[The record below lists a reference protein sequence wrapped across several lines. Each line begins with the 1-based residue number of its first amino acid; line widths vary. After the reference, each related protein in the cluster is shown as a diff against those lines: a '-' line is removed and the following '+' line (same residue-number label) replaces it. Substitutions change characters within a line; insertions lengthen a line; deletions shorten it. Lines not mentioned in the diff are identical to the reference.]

1 MKPYLSFILLVFL
14 VVSCSKDEKTVTFE
28 LSTSISPTEGGSV
41 SSSNGTFDSGEEIQ
55 LIAIPADGY
64 VFLNWSGAIN
74 STENP
79 LSITFNADKN
89 ITAVFEKSDGDK
101 DGVPDDEDQCSETY
115 SGEAVDA
122 QGCSESQKD
131 TDGDGVNDSLDQ
143 CPDTTSGDEV
153 DAAGCP
159 SDTTGGGGEIEEDAD
174 GDGIED
180 DSDECPG
187 TPEGETADNQ
197 GCSESQKDAI
207 LDTDGDGV
215 NDDSDECA
223 ATPEGQEVNAQG
235 CSKSQRDSDGD
246 GVNDESDEC
255 NETPKGEE
263 VDEKGCSDSQI
274 DGDGDGV
281 SRDED
286 QCPGTPVGEG
296 ADANGCSDSQK
307 DTDGDGVNDAIDQ
320 CPETP
325 DGDVVEETGCAI
337 SLTTF
342 VPDDRFESLLIE
354 AGYDDVLDD
363 FVLTAEIAD
372 VTELTLLGGDFDP
385 AEMDLTGLEDFISL
399 EELSIGYVNNLI
411 LDLSRYPSLKSLS
424 MYEVS
429 MNSLVIGPES
439 NLGELRFEELVR
451 IENFAIVNNDSLVR
465 MIFQSDNFVTSLT
478 ITGNSR
484 LEIIGDFDGRFGNVI
499 IADNPALRT
508 IDFGETDEVLEL
520 ELGRNEALETFSL
533 NLIQDEVYPLDFS
546 TSPNLKR
553 IDLGFRGGDYGSINI
568 SQNLLL
574 ESLFAEGCGLTSLDV
589 SNNPLLTDLSIER
602 NLLTCI
608 KVNETQFS
616 DIPTNWSKDDLA
628 DYALECP
635 E

>member
-1 MKPYLSFILLVFL
+1 MKPYLSLILLLFL
-14 VVSCSKDEKTVTFE
+14 VASCSKDEKTVTFE

-55 LIAIPADGY
+55 LTAIPADGY

-101 DGVPDDEDQCSETY
+101 DGVPDDEDQCSETS
-115 SGEAVDA
+115 SGEPVDA

-159 SDTTGGGGEIEEDAD
+159 SDTTSGGGEIEEDAD

-215 NDDSDECA
+215 NDVSDECA
-223 ATPEGQEVNAQG
+223 ATPEGEEVNGQG
-235 CSKSQRDSDGD
+235 CSESQRDSDGD

-255 NETPKGEE
+255 DETPKGEE

-286 QCPGTPVGEG
+286 QCPGTPVGETP
-296 ADANGCSDSQK
+296 DANGCSDSQK
-307 DTDGDGVNDAIDQ
+307 DADGDGVNDAIDQ

-325 DGDVVEETGCAI
+325 DGDVVEETGCTI

-342 VPDDRFESLLIE
+342 VPDDTFEQNLID
-354 AGYDDVLDD
+354 AGLDDVLDD
-363 FVLTAEIAD
+363 FVLTADIAN
-372 VTELTLLGGDFDP
+372 VIKLTIGNNSD
-385 AEMDLTGLEDFISL
+385 ATEMDLTGLEDFDSL
-399 EELSIGYVNNLI
+399 EDLTIGFVNSLV
-411 LDLSRYPSLKSLS
+411 LDLSRFPTIRSLLLS
-424 MYEVS
+424 GVS
-429 MNSLVIGPES
+429 MNTLEIGPDS
-439 NLGELRFEELVR
+439 NLEELFLNEISRVETLTVADNNSLIRLRFLED
-451 IENFAIVNNDSLVR
+451 NWVNN
-465 MIFQSDNFVTSLT
+465 LT
-478 ITGNSR
+478 ITGNSK
-484 LEIIGDFDGRFGNVI
+484 LELITDFDGSFQDVRI
-499 IADNPALRT
+499 DDNIALRR
-508 IDFGETDEVLEL
+508 ILFGESENMAQLN
-520 ELGRNEALETFSL
+520 LGRNEALEVFSL
-533 NLIQDEVYPLDFS
+533 SLNNPGDYPLDFS
-546 TSPNLKR
+546 GCPNLR
-553 IDLGFRGGDYGSINI
+553 SIDLSFRKNGNYGSINI
-568 SQNLLL
+568 SQSSLL
-574 ESLFAEGCGLTSLDV
+574 ETLFADNCGLTSLDV
-589 SNNPLLTDLSIER
+589 SNNPLLTE
-602 NLLTCI
+602 LTAEGNPMSCI
-608 KVNETQFS
+608 QVNATQLAA
-616 DIPTNWSKDDLA
+616 IPENWSKDA
-628 DYALECP
+628 TAEYAIECP
-635 E
+635 

>member
-1 MKPYLSFILLVFL
+1 MKPYLSLILLLFL
-14 VVSCSKDEKTVTFE
+14 VASCSKDEKTVTFE
-28 LSTSISPTEGGSV
+28 LSTSISPSEGGSV

-79 LSITFNADKN
+79 LGITFNADKN

-101 DGVPDDEDQCSETY
+101 DGVPDDEDQCSETS

-223 ATPEGQEVNAQG
+223 ATPEGEEVNGQG
-235 CSKSQRDSDGD
+235 CSESQRDSDGD
-246 GVNDESDEC
+246 GVNDESDKC
-255 NETPKGEE
+255 DETPKGEE

-286 QCPGTPVGEG
+286 QCPGTPVGETP
-296 ADANGCSDSQK
+296 DANGCSDSQN
-307 DTDGDGVNDAIDQ
+307 DADNDGVDDAIDQ

-325 DGDVVEETGCAI
+325 SGEEVDETGCTI
-337 SLTTF
+337 NLTTF
-342 VPDDRFESLLIE
+342 VPDDTFEQNLID
-354 AGYDDVLDD
+354 AGYDDVMDD
-363 FVLTAEIAD
+363 LVLTANIAS
-372 VTELTLLGGDFDP
+372 VISLRLGVNGDP
-385 AEMDLTGLEDFISL
+385 VEMDLTGLEDFRSL
-399 EELSIGYVNNLI
+399 EELTIGSVNNLI
-411 LDLSRYPSLKSLS
+411 LDVTKYPTLKSLL
-424 MYEVS
+424 MFDVT
-429 MNSLVIGPES
+429 MNTFLIGRES
-439 NLGELRFEELVR
+439 NLEDLRFDELVR
-451 IENFAIVNNDSLVR
+451 IETFTISNNNSLVSYFGTDPVITN
-465 MIFQSDNFVTSLT
+465 MIV
-478 ITGNSR
+478 TGNIK
-484 LEIIGDFDGRFGNVI
+484 LESIGDFDGSYANVT
-499 IADNPALRT
+499 IANNNALRR
-508 IDFGETDEVLEL
+508 ILFGETDNVGQL

-533 NLIQDEVYPLDFS
+533 NLNQDEFYPLDFS
-546 TSPNLKR
+546 TCPNLKT
-553 IDLGFRGGDYGSINI
+553 IDFGFRGGEYGSIDI
-568 SQNLLL
+568 SQNPLL
-574 ESLFAEGCGLTSLDV
+574 ETLIADRCGLTSLDV
-589 SNNPLLTDLSIER
+589 SNNPLLTELTAEG
-602 NLLTCI
+602 NPTTCI
-608 KVNETQFS
+608 QVNETQLS
-616 DIPTNWSKDDLA
+616 AIPPDWSKDA
-628 DYALECP
+628 TVEYALECR
-635 E
+635 